1 MVVLD
6 DHAYLGMEAEQDTVA
21 STTMTTTIPLHRI
34 HHEPQDRSRHEVH
47 QAAAQAATHGNRA
60 FGPVQRPAQL
70 QLMLRISGLIA
81 TTGLN
86 NNHRHKPD
94 LPTGLEVEE
103 GNSNTLHPSQ
113 SRQVGSAEVAEV
125 RASGPVLQAPH
136 QRLVRVVTSLPDLE
150 VQDGV
155 EQSAV
160 LGPM

>member
-1 MVVLD
+1 MVLD
-6 DHAYLGMEAEQDTVA
+6 DHACLGMEAEQDTVA

-47 QAAAQAATHGNRA
+47 QAAQAATHGNRA

-81 TTGLN
+81 TTGLS
-86 NNHRHKPD
+86 NHHHHHKLD

-103 GNSNTLHPSQ
+103 GNSNTLRPSQ

-125 RASGPVLQAPH
+125 RASGPVLRAPH
-136 QRLVRVVTSLPDLE
+136 QRLVRVVTSLLDLE

-160 LGPM
+160 LDPM